1 MARPQNFPLMLNQ
14 FLTNVTALL
23 HCNKNLVAG
32 AGKRFAMYEGRKEWS
47 ADVADGDLL
56 AELGERCGDMSLQC
70 SDTAGFLSKLNKRI
84 QNDAAHLHELRS
96 NMQQLTANQQE
107 SNLASAELKQTA
119 VRARSVIAEGNA
131 VAALSLDEFSALISH
146 VTGLEVQLRAFL
158 DIIGTVGSISDEL
171 GAIAQQTRMLGIN
184 AAIEAARGGEATK
197 GFAVVADEIRR
208 LATQAGDS
216 TASVSS
222 KLHQLDESARS
233 LIGGVEA
240 GIDMGRHTGGQID
253 RIRAVMAEISI
264 LMTQFHDRSES
275 ISHCATEGVKDTSI
289 LRDGLEQFC
298 VAAEE
303 SAREVDV
310 ARLRLDELESRSNA
324 MLNLTAHGD
333 IPTRNTA
340 YIKQALEAAR
350 HIGTVV
356 NEALANSTLSEA
368 ELFDTTYRPIGGM
381 DPVQY
386 QTRFVSFADMTIRPR
401 LDHHTG
407 KDDTIVGCC
416 LVDMNGFLPTH
427 ISARS
432 HPQRPG
438 ERQWNLENC
447 RNRQI
452 FMDNQTRHALD
463 NEGDFFLYTYRQD
476 LGDGRYRALRS
487 VLVPLHFNGR
497 RWGLFELG
505 YLI

>member
-1 MARPQNFPLMLNQ
+1 MLNKI
-14 FLTNVTALL
+14 LTKRAVML
-23 HCNKNLVAG
+23 HRNTSLVAN
-32 AGKRFAMYEGRKEWS
+32 AGEKIRMYEGRKEWGK
-47 ADVADGDLL
+47 DVADGDLL

-84 QNDAAHLHELRS
+84 QQDAARLHELRA
-96 NMQQLTANQQE
+96 NMEQLAANQQE
-107 SNLASAELKQTA
+107 SDFASAELKRTA
-119 VRARSVIAEGNA
+119 SRAHSVIAEGNA

-158 DIIGTVGSISDEL
+158 EIIGTVGTISDEL

-216 TASVSS
+216 TASVSD
-222 KLHQLDESARS
+222 KLRQLDQRARG
-233 LIGGVEA
+233 LIGGVES
-240 GIDMGRHTGGQID
+240 GIEMGHRTGGQID
-253 RIRAVMAEISI
+253 RIRSTMAEVSV
-264 LMTQFHDRSES
+264 LVTQFQQRSEA
-275 ISHCATEGVKDTSI
+275 ISHCNREGSEDVAVLTE
-289 LRDGLEQFC
+289 GLEQFC
-298 VAAEE
+298 AAAEE

-310 ARLRLDELESRSNA
+310 ARLRLDELESRSNG

-333 IPTRNTA
+333 IPTRNTS
-340 YIKQALEAAR
+340 YIAQALEAAR
-350 HIGTVV
+350 EVSARI
-356 NEALANSTLSEA
+356 NAALGSSGLSEA
-368 ELFDTTYRPIGGM
+368 ELFDTVYRPVSGS

-386 QTRFVSFADMTIRPR
+386 QTRFVPFADEAVRPL
-401 LDHHTG
+401 LDRHTA
-407 KDDTIVGCC
+407 KDSTIVGCC

-432 HPQRPG
+432 HAQRSG
-438 ERQWNLENC
+438 ERQWNLEYS

-463 NEGDFFLYTYRQD
+463 NDGDFFLYTYRQD
-476 LGDGRYRALRS
+476 LGDGHYRALRS
-487 VLVPLHFNGR
+487 VLVPLRFSGR

>member
-1 MARPQNFPLMLNQ
+1 
-14 FLTNVTALL
+14 
-23 HCNKNLVAG
+23 
-32 AGKRFAMYEGRKEWS
+32 MYQGRKEWKKD
-47 ADVADGDLL
+47 ATDGHLL

-96 NMQQLTANQQE
+96 NMEQLAANQHE

-119 VRARSVIAEGNA
+119 LRAQSVIAEGNT
-131 VAALSLDEFSALISH
+131 VAALSLDEFSALIVH

-158 DIIGTVGSISDEL
+158 EIIGTVGTISDEL

-222 KLHQLDESARS
+222 KLRHLDQSARG

-240 GIDMGRHTGGQID
+240 GIDMGRRTGGQID
-253 RIRAVMAEISI
+253 RIRAAMAEISI
-264 LMTQFHDRSES
+264 LVTQFQQRSDA
-275 ISHCATEGVKDTSI
+275 ISHCNREGAEDVSVLKQ
-289 LRDGLEQFC
+289 GLEQFC
-298 VAAEE
+298 AAAEE

-310 ARLRLDELESRSNA
+310 ARLRLDELESRSNS

-340 YIKQALEAAR
+340 YISQALAAAK
-350 HIGTVV
+350 HIGAAIS
-356 NEALANSTLSEA
+356 EALETSTLSEA
-368 ELFDTTYRPIGGM
+368 ELFDTIYRPISGT

-386 QTRFVSFADMTIRPR
+386 QTRFVPFADDAIRPL
-401 LDHHTG
+401 LDHYTE
-407 KDDTIVGCC
+407 KDSTIVGCC

-427 ISARS
+427 IGARS

-438 ERQWNLENC
+438 ERQWNLENS

-476 LGDGRYRALRS
+476 FGDGRYRALRS